1 MSGIAGTTARVD
13 DRAVGRD
20 AGGRGGHD
28 LVRFGPAREP
38 RLRLPGWIRPGR
50 PMAGRLA
57 AGAAALAV
65 IVAGVAVI
73 TVRSQLQ
80 HGAPAGSAAGGRQW
94 YAVSRPV
101 AVKALHH
108 PLLGIRSGWELLA
121 SGNGWEPGAIGS
133 AVLVRIEFAAGRV
146 SRTRF
151 PALGSDGPAA
161 VIAGPGQVIVRPIDG
176 VPGYLVPDGRPART
190 LPAALGQGGMSFPGP
205 RPGQVWVTTGPAAQ
219 PVLSLVTVNG
229 ARAGQSMPLPAG
241 GSVAVP
247 DGRGSVLVQ
256 AGGAVYDARPAG
268 VRWVAAGTLAAVGP
282 SAWLIGR
289 CQSTR
294 RCVNIV
300 INPATGARRVLAG
313 TTDLIGFPATLWPPG
328 LASPDGRLAAVL
340 SYEPGH
346 GEILHLDDLQTGAG
360 RQVIIALGTQAWPGL
375 AWSPDSRWLFS
386 AAGNGTLQVIDP
398 RTGQVRGLGVALP
411 PVTYLAIRDAG

>member
-1 MSGIAGTTARVD
+1 
-13 DRAVGRD
+13 VGRD
-20 AGGRGGHD
+20 ADGRGGHD
-28 LVRFGPAREP
+28 LVQFGPAREP
-38 RLRLPGWIRPGR
+38 RLHLPDWIRPRR
-50 PMAGRLA
+50 PTARRLT

-73 TVRSQLQ
+73 TVRSQPQ
-80 HGAPAGSAAGGRQW
+80 QEAPGSGAAGARQW

-101 AVKALHH
+101 AVEALHH
-108 PLLGIRSGWELLA
+108 PLLGIRSGWELFA

-146 SRTRF
+146 SQTRF
-151 PALGSDGPAA
+151 PPLDSDGPAA
-161 VIAGPGQVIVRPIDG
+161 VIAGPDQVIVRPIDG

-190 LPAALGQGGMSFPGP
+190 LPAALGQEGMSFPGP

-219 PVLSLVTVNG
+219 PVLSLVTMNG
-229 ARAGQSMPLPAG
+229 ARAGQSMPLPMG

-247 DGRGSVLVQ
+247 DGRGYVLVQ
-256 AGGAVYDARPAG
+256 LGGAVYDARPTG

-282 SAWLIGR
+282 SAWVIGR

-294 RCVNIV
+294 HCVNIV
-300 INPATGARRVLAG
+300 VNPATGTQRVLAD
-313 TTDLIGFPATLWPPG
+313 TTDLIGYPETLWPPG
-328 LASPDGRLAAVL
+328 PASPDGRLAAVL
-340 SYEPGH
+340 SYEPGR
-346 GEILHLDDLQTGAG
+346 GEVLHLDDLQTGAE
-360 RQVIIALGTQAWPGL
+360 RQVIVALGTQGWPGL

-386 AAGNGTLQVIDP
+386 ATGNGALQVIDP

-411 PVTYLAIRDAG
+411 PVTDLAVRDAG